1 MTPWGVSTIPPQH
14 PLTPYTK
21 SMNKTQA
28 IETLST
34 AFGAYRGTCVPDY
47 LTPQEMGI
55 VWHRFA
61 DTIIQEKDL
70 VGMATRYAA

>member
-1 MTPWGVSTIPPQH
+1 
-14 PLTPYTK
+14 
-21 SMNKTQA
+21 MNKAKA
-28 IETLST
+28 IQTLSA

-70 VGMATRYAA
+70 VGMATRYAT